1 MPSHRVNKKYT
12 RILKMIQKQSFK
24 EKNIKFWGDVKD
36 IEEWQKDV
44 IQCFP
49 VDEIVPYGK
58 SENGH
63 GAVV

>member
-1 MPSHRVNKKYT
+1 
-12 RILKMIQKQSFK
+12 MIQKQSFK